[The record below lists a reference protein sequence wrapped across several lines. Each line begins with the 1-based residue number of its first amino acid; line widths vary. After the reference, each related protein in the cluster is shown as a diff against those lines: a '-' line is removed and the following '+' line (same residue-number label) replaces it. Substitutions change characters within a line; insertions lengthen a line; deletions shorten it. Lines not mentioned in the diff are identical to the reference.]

1 MLTFIFT
8 SCESDDNND
17 EPIKV
22 NVPPIAVD
30 LSMAM
35 NLADGDTATITLAAT
50 DSDGDALTY
59 SIVSQSSLGNV
70 TIEGN
75 KAIFKAKE
83 NADGNTSFTY
93 KANDGKSDSN
103 IATVSA
109 SITGNFVLSG
119 EISSKKTLTA
129 DKIWTI
135 SGRVFVAEGGELV
148 IPAGT
153 ILKAKGGTETNASFL
168 CIARGGKI
176 DAQGT
181 ADKPI
186 VMTSEA
192 DDIQPGQAFG
202 SNLGVDQRGLWGGL
216 IILGKAPSSFKGD
229 VSEYQ
234 IEGIP
239 ADDTRGLYGGDNAA
253 DNSGIIKYISIR
265 HGGALIGQD
274 NEINGLTL
282 GGVGSETVID
292 NIEVVGNVDDG
303 IEFFGGTVNAT
314 NLLVWGQGDDGLDID
329 QAYSG
334 TVDNATVIAEA
345 VSDHGLEIDGPEGS
359 AKGKFTLKNI
369 TLIGSD
375 SASDGEYADFRKGAT
390 GTINGLLAYGFQA
403 EKDFELDA
411 EADEDTFLAG
421 DLVFQNFE
429 IVIPVGDSL
438 VGGQIFD
445 AKANHDDTLKTT
457 YEEAKSVSGETFASA
472 IDSSSASVGADMS
485 KFAWTMAK
493 NKGKFWFIK
502 SDLVV
507 WKPCFI

>member
-17 EPIKV
+17 ETFEV
-22 NVPPIAVD
+22 NMPPVAVD

-35 NLADGDTATITLAAT
+35 NLSDGDTATITLAAT

-202 SNLGVDQRGLWGGL
+202 SNLGVDQ
-216 IILGKAPSSFKGD
+216 
-229 VSEYQ
+229 
-234 IEGIP
+234 
-239 ADDTRGLYGGDNAA
+239 
-253 DNSGIIKYISIR
+253 
-265 HGGALIGQD
+265 IGRAH
-274 NEINGLTL
+274 
-282 GGVGSETVID
+282 V
-292 NIEVVGNVDDG
+292 
-303 IEFFGGTVNAT
+303 
-314 NLLVWGQGDDGLDID
+314 
-329 QAYSG
+329 
-334 TVDNATVIAEA
+334 
-345 VSDHGLEIDGPEGS
+345 
-359 AKGKFTLKNI
+359 
-369 TLIGSD
+369 
-375 SASDGEYADFRKGAT
+375 
-390 GTINGLLAYGFQA
+390 
-403 EKDFELDA
+403 
-411 EADEDTFLAG
+411 
-421 DLVFQNFE
+421 
-429 IVIPVGDSL
+429 
-438 VGGQIFD
+438 
-445 AKANHDDTLKTT
+445 
-457 YEEAKSVSGETFASA
+457 
-472 IDSSSASVGADMS
+472 
-485 KFAWTMAK
+485 
-493 NKGKFWFIK
+493 
-502 SDLVV
+502 
-507 WKPCFI
+507 